1 MATLL
6 LRRLSLV
13 RLPHPN
19 LVLFTVDQAS
29 INTFIHAFIYS
40 FLQFFCNNISCV
52 LEPEVF
58 ISLSGII
65 RITVSLSLHNPQTQY
80 LPCLN
85 SLCHAL

>member
-19 LVLFTVDQAS
+19 LVLFTV
-29 INTFIHAFIYS
+29 NTFIHAFIYS
-40 FLQFFCNNISCV
+40 FVQFFCNNISCV